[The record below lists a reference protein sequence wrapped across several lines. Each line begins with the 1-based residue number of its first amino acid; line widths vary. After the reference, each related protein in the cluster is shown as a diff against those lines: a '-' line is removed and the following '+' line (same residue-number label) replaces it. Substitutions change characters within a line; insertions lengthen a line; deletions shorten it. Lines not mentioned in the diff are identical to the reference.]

1 MRKLPILIGPSK
13 LFRGRIQPEIL
24 PEFSFIR
31 LFENHFWRFLPI
43 YSSDF
48 RASVV
53 SSLPRMACYH
63 LHNQYQHNAWSS
75 ISGRCHGHKSGLRID
90 PCLTTDIIFSHE
102 LQKQFIFPFCFSS
115 VVLYCLVTCSRATFP
130 CLTVTRKAIAGTGFR
145 NLCKSLKREDGFFK
159 SNSCKSGK

>member
-1 MRKLPILIGPSK
+1 MHKLPILIGPSK

-53 SSLPRMACYH
+53 SSLPRIALILY
-63 LHNQYQHNAWSS
+63 
-75 ISGRCHGHKSGLRID
+75 G
-90 PCLTTDIIFSHE
+90 TTDIIFSHE
-102 LQKQFIFPFCFSS
+102 LQKQLISPFCFSS
-115 VVLYCLVTCSRATFP
+115 VVLYGLVACSRATFP
-130 CLTVTRKAIAGTGFR
+130 CLTVRRKEIAGTGFR
-145 NLCKSLKREDGFFK
+145 SLCKSLKRVDGFFK